1 MASPGPESHD
11 EANAADHGPKGA
23 TNPPPSRPP
32 RHLRLWGLLALVAAI
47 GAAAYGIEHRRS
59 DEASVQQWTQQ
70 QAVPTVA
77 VITPTKGD
85 VDQKLTLPGDIQ
97 AWYQAPTYA
106 RVSGYLKMWYFDY
119 GAHVKAG
126 DVLAEIDAP
135 DLDAQLSAAEGKL
148 RSAESLVKA
157 REAERQF
164 AETTYQRWKDSPKG
178 VVSEQEEESKK
189 ADYGNA
195 AAQLNAAQA
204 QVQADQGDLAR
215 LQALEGF
222 KKIVAPFDGIVTA
235 RETDIGD
242 LINAGGGRG
251 PELFKVADI
260 HKMRV
265 YVQVPQQQSAG
276 IHQGLKA
283 ELHLPQ
289 YPNKVFDAVVATTSS
304 AINQS
309 SRTLLVELHIDNPD
323 GLLLPG
329 AFTQV
334 EFELPGNPDVVRIP
348 TSALLFREN
357 GTEVAMLGPDDKV
370 DIKPVTLGRNLGTL
384 VEVVEGLKATDR
396 IINSPSDSLAT
407 GDQVRVAGD
416 SGPSSAD
423 AELGEK

>member
-1 MASPGPESHD
+1 MASPGSASHD

-157 REAERQF
+157 KEAER
-164 AETTYQRWKDSPKG
+164 
-178 VVSEQEEESKK
+178 
-189 ADYGNA
+189 
-195 AAQLNAAQA
+195 
-204 QVQADQGDLAR
+204 
-215 LQALEGF
+215 
-222 KKIVAPFDGIVTA
+222 
-235 RETDIGD
+235 
-242 LINAGGGRG
+242 
-251 PELFKVADI
+251 
-260 HKMRV
+260 
-265 YVQVPQQQSAG
+265 
-276 IHQGLKA
+276 
-283 ELHLPQ
+283 
-289 YPNKVFDAVVATTSS
+289 
-304 AINQS
+304 
-309 SRTLLVELHIDNPD
+309 
-323 GLLLPG
+323 
-329 AFTQV
+329 
-334 EFELPGNPDVVRIP
+334 
-348 TSALLFREN
+348 
-357 GTEVAMLGPDDKV
+357 
-370 DIKPVTLGRNLGTL
+370 
-384 VEVVEGLKATDR
+384 
-396 IINSPSDSLAT
+396 
-407 GDQVRVAGD
+407 
-416 SGPSSAD
+416 
-423 AELGEK
+423 